1 MCLCDSPT
9 AVLIL
14 GLGCL
19 FTNVCMSTYDYSFVE
34 LNVKVF
40 GFSVAILLL
49 VLYYVVACLM
59 SLGLIIAAMLSS
71 RGLMEKVVL
80 GIKIKVV
87 LYVIVESLRIYNLST
102 WDIPTSKEKQKG
114 TSLRNARMHKDSW
127 QESLNFFPGPNL
139 LEGPMLLAKGTTKAG
154 KPRTTENPDE
164 KQYRKMES
172 EAEKEYAEKKGR
184 KLIEAILSLFA
195 WTLVD
200 VFVIFRLGIFI
211 ATLEPPQK

>member
-139 LEGPMLLAKGTTKAG
+139 LEGPMLLA
-154 KPRTTENPDE
+154 RTTENPDE